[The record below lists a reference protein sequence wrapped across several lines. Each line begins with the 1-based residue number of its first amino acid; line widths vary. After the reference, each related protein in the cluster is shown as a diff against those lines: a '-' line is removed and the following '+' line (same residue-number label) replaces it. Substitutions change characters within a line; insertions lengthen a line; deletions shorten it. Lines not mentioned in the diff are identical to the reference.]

1 MASGFFKPSRII
13 SVLILLGA
21 AAWIASGTLA
31 PSEEGHT
38 AGPSEPEAVTETPA
52 VPVQKVSVAPTA
64 PQDHRRRITL
74 SCTTEADDSSVA
86 VARAAGVITALDVD
100 RGDQVEAGQVL
111 ATLSDEGRSSAV
123 LQAQALLDQ
132 RVAEY
137 DANKALIDKGQ
148 APKNQLPA
156 LEAAVAAARAAL
168 AAAQAEADKSS
179 IRSPTAG
186 IVQAVPVQVGQAIQP
201 GAEIASVVDPDP
213 MLAVGSVSER
223 ERGNVRVGQ
232 TATMRFIDGTTRTGS
247 IDYVGVSADQATR
260 TYPVQALMA
269 NTDGAIGDGVTCE
282 MVVETDPVVA
292 FSIPRSALVFSD
304 EGGLGVRVVDAESKA
319 RFVPIA
325 IVDDAIGSVWV
336 TGIEGP
342 ARVIVV
348 GQDFVR
354 DGDQVEAVLLA
365 DSALAGPPA

>member
-1 MASGFFKPSRII
+1 MASGLFKPSRII
-13 SVLILLGA
+13 SVVILLA
-21 AAWIASGTLA
+21 AVGWIASGTFA
-31 PSEEGHT
+31 PSEDASHSGE
-38 AGPSEPEAVTETPA
+38 AAPPEAPA
-52 VPVQKVSVAPTA
+52 IPIQKVTVAPAA
-64 PQDHRRRITL
+64 PADHRRQITL

-111 ATLSDEGRSSAV
+111 ATLSDEGRSSAL

-156 LEAAVAAARAAL
+156 LEAAVAAARAAV
-168 AAAQAEADKSS
+168 AAAEAEAEKSS

-213 MLAVGSVSER
+213 MLAVGAVSER

-232 TATMRFIDGTTRTGS
+232 TATMRFIDGTTRTGT
-247 IDYVGVSADQATR
+247 IDYVGVSADPATR

-282 MVVETDPVVA
+282 MAVETDAIVA
-292 FSIPRSALVFSD
+292 FSVPRSALVFSD
-304 EGGLGVRVVDAESKA
+304 EGGLGVRVVDAES
-319 RFVPIA
+319 RVQFVPIT

-354 DGDQVEAVLLA
+354 DGDQVEAVLVA
-365 DSALAGPPA
+365 DTVAARPPA